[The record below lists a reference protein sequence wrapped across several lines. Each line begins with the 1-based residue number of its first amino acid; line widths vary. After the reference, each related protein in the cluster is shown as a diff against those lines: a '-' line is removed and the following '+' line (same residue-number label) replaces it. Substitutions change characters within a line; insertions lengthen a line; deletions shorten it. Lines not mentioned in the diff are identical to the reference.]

1 MVQVSACGW
10 LLSVLR
16 APSGTGIFSPPHNPH
31 GMGVSDGNR
40 KSGTGNVHT
49 LATSC
54 TILSVNGLDD
64 TLGELLL
71 IVHQASVEEVV
82 THLGIKQYAAK
93 VRAIDQLKRLYSSW
107 LSVFYPE
114 IPMGLLPGV
123 EAELK
128 NGISTS
134 SSGSVGGNSY
144 SENRNKRD
152 RNSEIQGEGNDNM
165 CAHLL
170 DLLER
175 NCLNS
180 NTRDYRN

>member
-31 GMGVSDGNR
+31 GVATDGNR

-54 TILSVNGLDD
+54 TVLSVNGLDD
-64 TLGELLL
+64 TLGELLM

-82 THLGIKQYAAK
+82 THLGIKQYAAR
-93 VRAIDQLKRLYSSW
+93 VRATDQLKRLYSSW
-107 LSVFYPE
+107 VAVFYPE

-123 EAELK
+123 DEELI
-128 NGISTS
+128 NGIWTS
-134 SSGSVGGNSY
+134 NRGSGRGGGGSVSSRERGSDKGG
-144 SENRNKRD
+144 D
-152 RNSEIQGEGNDNM
+152 RM
-165 CAHLL
+165 CTHLL

-175 NCLNS
+175 NCLHI
-180 NTRDYRN
+180 DARNYHE